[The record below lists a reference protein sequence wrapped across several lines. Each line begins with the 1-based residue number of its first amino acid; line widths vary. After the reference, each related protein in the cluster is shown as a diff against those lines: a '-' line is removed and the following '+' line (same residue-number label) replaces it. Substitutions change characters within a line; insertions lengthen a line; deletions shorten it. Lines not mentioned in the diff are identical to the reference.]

1 MKAYLL
7 EEGILLDKTSEEFD
21 WYSQCYDKVHGYYNE
36 LQMYVEKKEDAVAS
50 AKEYVEKG
58 VENTYAIVSVTDLP
72 DNTDFDDVD
81 VEGEDHLVEN
91 IHYSVAKINGA
102 IVENFVK
109 GK

>member
-21 WYSQCYDKVHGYYNE
+21 WYNQCYDKAYGYYDE
-36 LQMYVEKKEDAVAS
+36 LQMYVKKKEDAVVS
-50 AKEYVEKG
+50 AKEYVENG
-58 VENTYAIVSVTDLP
+58 VENTYAIVSVTDVP
-72 DNTDFDDVD
+72 DDTDFDDVD
-81 VEGEDHLVEN
+81 VEGEDYLVEN
-91 IHYSVAKINGA
+91 ICYSVAKINGT

>member
-1 MKAYLL
+1 MIRYMAIIMNFKCTL
-7 EEGILLDKTSEEFD
+7 K
-21 WYSQCYDKVHGYYNE
+21 
-36 LQMYVEKKEDAVAS
+36 KKEDAVAS

-81 VEGEDHLVEN
+81 VEGEDYLVEN